1 MARIATRE
9 DWLDARKALLEE
21 EKAFQKARDAL
32 AAKRRALP
40 WVAVETDYRFHGPE
54 GEMSL
59 RDLFGDH
66 DQLIVQHFMMGAD
79 WEEGCPS
86 CSFWADGFDGTTAHM
101 AARDTAFV
109 AVSTA
114 PLDRIEAYKARM
126 GWDFPWV
133 SCAGSSFNEDFHV
146 TFAGD
151 GGSYNYRPKQG
162 DHSELPGISV
172 FAREGDAVYHSYS
185 TYARGLDNMNV
196 TYQYLD
202 LTPKG
207 RDEDDLPW
215 PMAWV
220 RRHDRYG
227 DQP

>member
-1 MARIATRE
+1 MVRIAPRE
-9 DWLDARKALLEE
+9 DWLVARKALLAE

-32 AAKRRALP
+32 AEKRRALP
-40 WVAVETDYRFHGPE
+40 WVAVEADYSFHGPG

-59 RDLFGDH
+59 RDLFGGH
-66 DQLIVQHFMMGAD
+66 TQLIVQHFMMGAD

-86 CSFWADGFDGTTAHM
+86 CSFWADGFDGTIAHL
-101 AARDTAFV
+101 AARDTGFV
-109 AVSTA
+109 AVSSA
-114 PLDRIEAYKARM
+114 PVERIEAYKARM
-126 GWDFPWV
+126 GWVFPWV
-133 SCAGSSFNEDFHV
+133 SCAGSSFNKDYHV
-146 TFAGD
+146 TFGGED
-151 GGSYNYRPKQG
+151 GSYNYRPKQG
-162 DHSELPGISV
+162 DHAELPGISV
-172 FAREGDAVYHSYS
+172 FARDGDAVFHSYS

-207 RDEDDLPW
+207 RDEDALPW

-227 DQP
+227 EEP